1 MQSYC
6 FMTIWGNFCF
16 LKCQKRSEKQN
27 RLDMMR
33 YMSAFFCNFA
43 FDIVV
48 YIRKNMEKAK
58 RILFLTQEIEPYVTG
73 TAQSSISRNLIPA
86 VQETG
91 REVRTFTPKWGNINE
106 RRNQLHEVIRLSGMN
121 LIIDDTDHQ
130 LIIKVASINAARIQV
145 YFIDN
150 DDFMKNRL
158 LLSDDKGK
166 LYKDNVERAMF
177 FARGSLETVKKLRW
191 IPDIVH
197 CQGFMTSL
205 APFLIKLAYY
215 DEPSFRESKMVYTP
229 TTDLPADVPLPK
241 NFNGILSYREASKD
255 ALVTL
260 GELTTLEDLN
270 RVGMF
275 MSDGVILNEPN
286 ETYERMAREMGK
298 PVAVLDKKDIAAEP
312 TRMYDMLWDEVVK
325 RRPKKDDDDDGF
337 LF

>member
-1 MQSYC
+1 
-6 FMTIWGNFCF
+6 
-16 LKCQKRSEKQN
+16 
-27 RLDMMR
+27 
-33 YMSAFFCNFA
+33 
-43 FDIVV
+43 
-48 YIRKNMEKAK
+48 MEKAK
-58 RILFLTQEIEPYVTG
+58 RILFLTQEIEPYVTD
-73 TAQSSISRNLIPA
+73 TALASISRNLIPA

-158 LLSDDKGK
+158 VFADDKGK

-191 IPDIVH
+191 TPEVVH
-197 CQGFMTSL
+197 CKGLMSSL

-215 DEPSFRESKMVYTP
+215 DEPSFRESKLVYTP
-229 TTDLPADVPLPK
+229 TQDLPVDAPLPK
-241 NFNGILSYREASKD
+241 NLDGILSYREAGKD
-255 ALVTL
+255 ALKTL
-260 GELTTLEDLN
+260 GGLNTLGDLN

-286 ETYERMAREMGK
+286 ERFQRMAKEMGK
-298 PVAVLDKKDIAAEP
+298 PLAVLNPEQIAAEP
-312 TRMYDMLWDEVVK
+312 TKMYDLLWDEVVK
-325 RRPKKDDDDDGF
+325 RRPKKDDDDEGF